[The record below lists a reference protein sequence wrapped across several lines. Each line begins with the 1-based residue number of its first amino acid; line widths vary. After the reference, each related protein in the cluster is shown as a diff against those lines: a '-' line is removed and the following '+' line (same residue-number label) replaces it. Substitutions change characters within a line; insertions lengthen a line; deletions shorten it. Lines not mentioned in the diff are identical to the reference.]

1 MNSVGMAKP
10 QPTDQ
15 PPAAGK
21 QQEIQHFSNAYELF
35 ILLLT
40 FLSLA
45 DMVLLVLPRIA
56 PQTRQ
61 LLQVY
66 DLLFCVLFLFDFGM
80 RLKRATSRRR
90 YFFRQGGIFDLLGS
104 VPSLGFFRFTALLR
118 LCRISRIVRAIRMLR
133 AQKKDG
139 LWKDVLANRG
149 QYAGFITLVLAATVL
164 GVSSVL
170 VLQAESRAPDAN
182 ITTGGDALWWAIVTI
197 TTVGYGDMY
206 PVTAAGRVV
215 GVFVMAAGVG
225 VIGALASILASVL
238 IPQPKPATDPAVEL
252 REVKDELAA
261 VRGELAALRERLA
274 PDEARS

>member
-1 MNSVGMAKP
+1 VNSVGMAKHE
-10 QPTDQ
+10 
-15 PPAAGK
+15 PADSSPVA
-21 QQEIQHFSNAYELF
+21 EVQHFSNAYELF

-45 DMVLLVLPRIA
+45 DMALLILPRMA

-61 LLQVY
+61 LLQTY
-66 DLLFCVLFLFDFGM
+66 DLLFCILFLFDFGM
-80 RLKRATSRRR
+80 RLKRARSRRR

-133 AQKKDG
+133 SQKKDG

-149 QYAGFITLVLAATVL
+149 QYAGFVTVVLAATVL

-170 VLQAESRAPDAN
+170 EVQAESRAPDAT

-206 PVTAAGRVV
+206 PVTPAGRVV
-215 GVFVMAAGVG
+215 GVFVMVAGVG
-225 VIGALASILASVL
+225 LIGALASILASIL
-238 IPQPKPATDPAVEL
+238 IPQPKQAADPSAEL

-261 VRGELAALRERLA
+261 VRGELAAVHRLLA
-274 PDEARS
+274 ADDASGRPA